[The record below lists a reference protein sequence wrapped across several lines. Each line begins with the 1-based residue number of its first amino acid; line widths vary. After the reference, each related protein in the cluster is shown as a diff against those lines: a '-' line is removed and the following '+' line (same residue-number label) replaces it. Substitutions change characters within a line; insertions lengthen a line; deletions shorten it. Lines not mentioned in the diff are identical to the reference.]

1 MIYIIQYIIYI
12 ILHHTTLYI
21 ILDNVGITN
30 TITTEKILSY
40 SLRYYV
46 PHKLLVTP
54 SIKC

>member
-21 ILDNVGITN
+21 ILHNVGMTN
-30 TITTEKILSY
+30 TIITEKILSY
-40 SLRYYV
+40 ALRYYV
-46 PHKLLVTP
+46 PHKLLITP